1 MNNQSVTEPQ
11 KFTSD
16 VIWIAVCQVFILLT
30 GLVTLAALT
39 KCYSPETYGVWV
51 QILVTVGLMSLV
63 LTLYM
68 GSAIVRFLAAED
80 DIEKRRRAFG
90 TMLWPILVFACLLLI
105 ISLLL
110 RQNLATFLFAESKYS
125 YLIPLTFLWASM
137 KALFMFSV
145 NYLLARGKIKRWSII
160 HIGLAITEMA
170 VIVAL
175 AMVGYSLG
183 WIIVCLIAGQT
194 VFVAAVFGMIVR
206 EIGLPPK
213 PALEG
218 LKGYLAFSIPQIPN
232 GILLWIINASDRYF
246 ITHLLNLSQ
255 TGIYS
260 ASYAVGALISLFY
273 FPIHVALFPTI
284 SRLWEQKELSRVRI
298 YLEYSTKL
306 FLTLAI
312 PSAVGLYI
320 LSQPLLGIITTS
332 DYMAGGGLILLVAL
346 GTVLLGVYYISF
358 LIILLVQKTKW
369 LPPMIA
375 IAAITN
381 AGINLAL
388 IPKFGIMGAA
398 ISTIVSYFILAVIV
412 IVWARRLIRY
422 KVDIKFLTKVIAATL
437 MMAFCLNFVKIGGVL
452 GIITIVVAGI
462 AIFALV
468 LWLFRAF
475 SSQDRKLIKEII
487 SGLKSG
493 ALLR

>member
-11 KFTSD
+11 RFASD

-30 GLVTLAALT
+30 GLVTLPALT

-51 QILVTVGLMSLV
+51 QALVTVGLMSLV
-63 LTLYM
+63 LSLHM
-68 GSAIVRFLAAED
+68 GGAIVRFLAAED
-80 DIEKRRRAFG
+80 DIEKRRHAFG
-90 TMLWPILVFACLLLI
+90 TMLWPILAFVCLLLI

-110 RQNLATFLFAESKYS
+110 RQNLATFLFAESKYT
-125 YLIPLTFLWASM
+125 YLVPLIFLWASM

-160 HIGLAITEMA
+160 QIGLAITEMA

-175 AMVGYSLG
+175 AMAGYSLG

-194 VFVAAVFGMIVR
+194 VFVTVVFGMIVR
-206 EIGLPPK
+206 EIGLPK

-246 ITHLLNLSQ
+246 ITHLLTLSQ
-255 TGIYS
+255 TGIYA
-260 ASYAVGALISLFY
+260 ASYAIGALISLFY
-273 FPIHVALFPTI
+273 LPIHVALFPTM
-284 SRLWEQKELSRVRI
+284 SRLWEQKELSRVRS

-312 PSAVGLYI
+312 PSAAGLYI
-320 LSQPLLGIITTS
+320 LSQPLLGILTTS
-332 DYMAGGGLILLVAL
+332 DYVVGGGLILLVAL

-358 LIILLVQKTKW
+358 LIILLVKQTKW

-375 IAAITN
+375 IAALTN
-381 AGINLAL
+381 AGINLTL
-388 IPKFGIMGAA
+388 IPKIGIMGAA
-398 ISTIVSYFILAVIV
+398 ISTVVSYFILAVIV
-412 IVWARRLIRY
+412 IVWTRRVISY

-437 MMAFCLNFVKIGGVL
+437 LMAFCLNFVKVGGVL

-462 AIFALV
+462 AIFALA
-468 LWLFRAF
+468 LWLLRAF
-475 SSQDRKLIKEII
+475 SSQDRKLIKEIV
-487 SGLKSG
+487 SGLKPG